1 MPIQKVLLDYIRLDG
16 GTQYRDEINQD
27 VVKEYADLM
36 REGVKLPPLRA
47 MFDGSVYWLYDG
59 FHRYFATQASGEMR
73 AEVEYIAG
81 TQQAAQIKAL
91 SANSDHGQP
100 RNNATKRNV
109 VRAALE
115 LFPNE
120 SNVDI
125 ARRCKVSDT
134 FVAAMRDPEVK
145 IKQAEK
151 VARHFQK
158 KAASVKPTDTAKSDE
173 SNSVEEPSEEEL
185 AANEL
190 SMQADQDAL
199 QKLLDADDALATAHE
214 EIKRL
219 NVLNGQLQARINAL
233 MNEKNEA
240 ISLVK
245 KLQKQVD
252 KAKK

>member
-1 MPIQKVLLDYIRLDG
+1 MPIQKVALDKIRLDG

-115 LFPNE
+115 LFPKE
-120 SNVDI
+120 SNYEI
-125 ARRCKVSDT
+125 AKRCRVSDT
-134 FVAAMRDPEVK
+134 FVAGLRNPEVK
-145 IKQAEK
+145 AKQVENMEK
-151 VARHFQK
+151 HVQK
-158 KAASVKPTDTAKSDE
+158 KAKEVPVKLVVE
-173 SNSVEEPSEEEL
+173 QSVEEPSEEEL